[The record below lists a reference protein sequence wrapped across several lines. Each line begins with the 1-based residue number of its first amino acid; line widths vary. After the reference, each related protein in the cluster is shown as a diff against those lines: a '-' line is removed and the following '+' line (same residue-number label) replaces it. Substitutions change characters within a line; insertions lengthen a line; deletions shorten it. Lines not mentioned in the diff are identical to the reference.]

1 MKFRSLLILSLALI
15 FTLSA
20 CDSDNNDDDPI
31 NLPTDLGKMEASID
45 GVQWTAASATANKT
59 SVGQLNTL
67 IVAGAKANADVL
79 TMSLANSSGVFK
91 VGTYDLSGDVLVSMS
106 FTYGT
111 DIAASYL
118 ATTGTVEIASINE
131 DTVKGTF
138 VFTATNLGGESITVT
153 SGSFD
158 VGYGINIHL

>member
-1 MKFRSLLILSLALI
+1 
-15 FTLSA
+15 
-20 CDSDNNDDDPI
+20 
-31 NLPTDLGKMEASID
+31 MEASID

-158 VGYGINIHL
+158 VGYGINIHLLESNGVPHKLRKSTHLAFLYDRDTYNRVRFMWAA